1 MGSKDI
7 GIGKSE
13 FVAKT
18 QFLYNQI
25 YLKLYRVLGKK
36 LMILTCKR
44 RARVV
49 VVGFQILVLIKGKCS
64 FYEKH
69 HLFYLKK
76 LFFSWQFVWL
86 GIESL
91 PQTLIF

>member
-7 GIGKSE
+7 GIGQSE

-49 VVGFQILVLIKGKCS
+49 VVGFQILVLIKGINALSMRSTTS
-64 FYEKH
+64 FI
-69 HLFYLKK
+69 LKK
-76 LFFSWQFVWL
+76 LKFSFHDNL
-86 GIESL
+86 
-91 PQTLIF
+91 FD

>member
-25 YLKLYRVLGKK
+25 YL
-36 LMILTCKR
+36 ILTCKR

-49 VVGFQILVLIKGKCS
+49 VVGFQILVLIKGINALSMRSTTS
-64 FYEKH
+64 FI
-69 HLFYLKK
+69 LKK
-76 LFFSWQFVWL
+76 LKFSFHDNL
-86 GIESL
+86 
-91 PQTLIF
+91 FD